1 MIYDLHKSNKK
12 FLIPESGF
20 FLISSMR
27 LLNRYIQKEL
37 FLPFIFSLLIIVF
50 ILFTNFFLR
59 ALDRFLGKGLDLPTI
74 LEYLVLNLAWIIS
87 LAVPMAVL
95 IATLMSFG
103 RMSEDNEII
112 ASIHVAVGRV
122 GLILKKDLAASY
134 SLKDALDI
142 RIKMLGIDH
151 PLTL

>member
-1 MIYDLHKSNKK
+1 
-12 FLIPESGF
+12 
-20 FLISSMR
+20 MR

-37 FLPFIFSLLIIVF
+37 FFPFIFSLLVIIF

-74 LEYLVLNLAWIIS
+74 LEYLVLNLAWIVS

-112 ASIHVAVGRV
+112 AMRASGISSLTVIRSALIFGLLVGTALVLFNNFIHF
-122 GLILKKDLAASY
+122 I
-134 SLKDALDI
+134 
-142 RIKMLGIDH
+142 
-151 PLTL
+151 PLSRFH

>member
-1 MIYDLHKSNKK
+1 
-12 FLIPESGF
+12 
-20 FLISSMR
+20 MR

-37 FLPFIFSLLIIVF
+37 FLPFIFSLLIIIFV
-50 ILFTNFFLR
+50 LFTNFFLR

-74 LEYLVLNLAWIIS
+74 LEYLVLNLAWIVS

-112 ASIHVAVGRV
+112 AMRASGISSLTVIRSALIFGTLVGT
-122 GLILKKDLAASY
+122 
-134 SLKDALDI
+134 ALVLFNNFI
-142 RIKMLGIDH
+142 
-151 PLTL
+151 